1 MKCRSAVNVGFLVLL
16 LLPTC
21 CLMPVLNAGSNGGS
35 SSQTN
40 SVFAQLI
47 TLGVPT
53 PTEGRLRLPPP
64 AMRDGLTAEQQR
76 YVIDRLEGRQ
86 ADVDELLRRSPV
98 TPFVLHFQEVPVGN
112 EQSPGR
118 LLQLAFVAFGRFE
131 DLTQRDFL
139 DAMLNSGRK
148 DAHIVPLPPAA
159 VQARRLQATAGEEE
173 RTGWAHVRLTL
184 MDRVELRGT
193 CRTVWSSSAESLLVA
208 AQLEPA
214 CVGDAEYPNAWQL
227 LHRDTDGSLRGVG
240 SPEPYL
246 SLGYY
251 LKITRLSLAPD
262 ALFVEWHL
270 GYLEP
275 FAWFEGA
282 NLLRSKLPLVLQT
295 KVRAFRRDL
304 LRAFER

>member
-1 MKCRSAVNVGFLVLL
+1 
-16 LLPTC
+16 
-21 CLMPVLNAGSNGGS
+21 
-35 SSQTN
+35 
-40 SVFAQLI
+40 
-47 TLGVPT
+47 
-53 PTEGRLRLPPP
+53 
-64 AMRDGLTAEQQR
+64 MRDGLSAEQQR
-76 YVIDRLEGRQ
+76 DVLDRLEGRQ
-86 ADVDELLRRSPV
+86 AEVAELLRRSPV
-98 TPFVLHFQEVPVGN
+98 TPFVLHFQDVPTGV

-118 LLQLAFVAFGRFE
+118 LLHLAFVAYGRFE

-148 DAHIVPLPPAA
+148 DAHIMPLPAA
-159 VQARRLQATAGEEE
+159 EVQARRLQASAGEAD

-193 CRTVWSSSAESLLVA
+193 CRTVWSRSEESLLVA

-214 CVGDAEYPNAWQL
+214 CLGDAEYPSAWQL
-227 LHRDTDGSLRGVG
+227 LQRDTDGSLRGVG
-240 SPEPYL
+240 SAEPYL
-246 SLGYY
+246 ALGYY

-275 FAWFEGA
+275 VAWFEGA
-282 NLLRSKLPLVLQT
+282 NLLRSKLPLALQT

>member
-1 MKCRSAVNVGFLVLL
+1 MKRLSAVNRSWLLLL
-16 LLPTC
+16 LLPPC
-21 CLMPVLNAGSNGGS
+21 CFMPVLLADSNRGS

-40 SVFAQLI
+40 SVFAQL
-47 TLGVPT
+47 TTVGVPT
-53 PTEGRLRLPPP
+53 PAEGRLRLPPP
-64 AMRDGLTAEQQR
+64 AMRDGLSAEQQR
-76 YVIDRLEGRQ
+76 KVLDRLEGRQ

-98 TPFVLHFQEVPVGN
+98 TPFVLHFEEVPVGI

-118 LLQLAFVAFGRFE
+118 LLHLGFVVYGRFE

-148 DAHIVPLPPAA
+148 DAHIVPLPPAV
-159 VQARRLQATAGEEE
+159 VQARRLQASAGEEE

-193 CRTVWSSSAESLLVA
+193 CRTVWSQSAEALLVA

-214 CVGDAEYPNAWQL
+214 CVGDPEYPSAWQL
-227 LHRDTDGSLRGVG
+227 LHRDSDGSLRGVG

-270 GYLEP
+270 AYVEP